1 MRQLITR
8 SMKLMNFR
16 MFFKINEYKDK
27 DANVVLTPQNDAK
40 YKFSL
45 TQDTVRKDRIN

>member
-1 MRQLITR
+1 
-8 SMKLMNFR
+8 

-40 YKFSL
+40 YRFSL